1 MDISNVTIED
11 VLQNNS
17 SSSILGLEGIAEL
30 YEHMKLE
37 KLLSQ
42 CCDLEKIKYRE
53 EINQYY
59 IVINRKQFTANSR
72 DALLLKLYDHF
83 FGAQNRTLAE
93 SYREW
98 MLWRKEIKTNSKTLR
113 ENANEWKSYIAN
125 SELAEMKTK
134 DITIAHLEKF
144 FYAITA
150 DFAITSKRLTNI
162 NVVLN
167 GIFKRS
173 VSLKLIPHNPLTD
186 VDLKPFRKRCKPK
199 NSTKDNYSIMERK
212 KILEYLSMRE
222 DAYALAIQ
230 LSFYLCV
237 RIGELLAIKYSDIEN
252 GFLYINRS
260 MRGTYEMDEDM
271 NFSVGE
277 ITNEER
283 IKGNQSTG
291 FRQIPLTDKALT
303 IVEKAHRLYP
313 DNEYLFMRDGRQL
326 IPNTFNE
333 ELQRVCDALGI
344 KYRSSHQIRFT
355 VATLLYEQGVSITKI
370 SYLLGHAD
378 TATTWLYIRKNN
390 PDEATI
396 NAMKALLD

>member
-1 MDISNVTIED
+1 MP
-11 VLQNNS
+11 S
-17 SSSILGLEGIAEL
+17 SR
-30 YEHMKLE
+30 M
-37 KLLSQ
+37 
-42 CCDLEKIKYRE
+42 
-53 EINQYY
+53 
-59 IVINRKQFTANSR
+59 F
-72 DALLLKLYDHF
+72 
-83 FGAQNRTLAE
+83 
-93 SYREW
+93 
-98 MLWRKEIKTNSKTLR
+98 
-113 ENANEWKSYIAN
+113 
-125 SELAEMKTK
+125 
-134 DITIAHLEKF
+134 
-144 FYAITA
+144 
-150 DFAITSKRLTNI
+150 
-162 NVVLN
+162 
-167 GIFKRS
+167 
-173 VSLKLIPHNPLTD
+173 
-186 VDLKPFRKRCKPK
+186 
-199 NSTKDNYSIMERK
+199 STKDNYSIAERR
-212 KILEYLSMRE
+212 KILDYLSMRE

-237 RIGELLAIKYSDIEN
+237 RIGELLAIRYSDIEN
-252 GFLYINRS
+252 GFLHINRS

-291 FRQIPLTDKALT
+291 FRRIPLTDKAMS

-313 DNEYLFMRDGRQL
+313 DNEYLFMKNGRQL

-333 ELQRVCDALGI
+333 ELQRVCSALGI

-396 NAMKALLD
+396 SAMKALLD